1 MKKKTYKYLVDCK
14 ITVVA
19 KDAEEARKLI
29 KEQLSISQC
38 SEGDYYEGS
47 LVEEY
52 SKYNKLGR
60 ARRVKFYE
68 GDNNGKRKT

>member
-1 MKKKTYKYLVDCK
+1 MKRKKYKYLVNCK

-19 KDAEEARKLI
+19 KNANEARELI
-29 KEQLSISQC
+29 KKQLSIPRC
-38 SEGDYYEGS
+38 SEGDYYESS
-47 LVEEY
+47 LLEEY

-68 GDNNGKRKT
+68 GD

>member
-19 KDAEEARKLI
+19 KDANEAKEKI
-29 KEQLSISQC
+29 KEQLSVVDR
-38 SEGDYYEGS
+38 EGDPHGMNTS
-47 LVEEY
+47 LIEEY

-68 GDNNGKRKT
+68 G